1 VHVSTRAAIE
11 ANDAFIA
18 KLERFG
24 LTIDQTSV
32 DRLPAQVGIHEEAA
46 TPAVIEATINAND
59 QLERIAQG
67 N

>member
-1 VHVSTRAAIE
+1 
-11 ANDAFIA
+11 
-18 KLERFG
+18 
-24 LTIDQTSV
+24 
-32 DRLPAQVGIHEEAA
+32 LPAQVGIHEEAA